1 MLIKRYA
8 QKPHLRN
15 TFGVAQHTMS
25 DFPWPEDLIIAL
37 EETVVHEASTCI
49 SLPPIHAPASPTLTL
64 NSSKSSPDMRVAM
77 LITDKDVRRAYAPH
91 IRRRMHSPPPAGPVL
106 RALANELLRSSSLPL
121 VSEKSPSLP
130 ELRHRR
136 LSMESF
142 QESKQPRKMDQPK
155 SSSSS
160 NRRATRTR
168 TTKELS
174 ERAGTTASEA
184 TLRPRGAAKPSDPFE
199 KPSSGALS
207 SMLLAKGS
215 SLRRSLDE
223 AKAALPEQLN
233 AERHA
238 QRRAKLDE
246 WQQAHEAG
254 RWVACEEILSEALV
268 LNPDD
273 PLFLKLR
280 SAAHLVR

>member
-1 MLIKRYA
+1 
-8 QKPHLRN
+8 
-15 TFGVAQHTMS
+15 MS
-25 DFPWPEDLIIAL
+25 DFPWPEITL

-49 SLPPIHAPASPTLTL
+49 SLPPIHAPGPASPTLTL

-77 LITDKDVRRAYAPH
+77 LIADKDVRRAYAPH

-106 RALANELLRSSSLPL
+106 RALANELQRSSSLPL

-142 QESKQPRKMDQPK
+142 QESKQPPKMDQPK

-160 NRRATRTR
+160 NQRATRTR

-174 ERAGTTASEA
+174 VRAGTTANEN
-184 TLRPRGAAKPSDPFE
+184 
-199 KPSSGALS
+199 PSSGALTS
-207 SMLLAKGS
+207 VLLVAKGS

-233 AERHA
+233 AERQA

-246 WQQAHEAG
+246 WQQAHKAG

>member
-1 MLIKRYA
+1 
-8 QKPHLRN
+8 
-15 TFGVAQHTMS
+15 MS
-25 DFPWPEDLIIAL
+25 DFPWPEDLIITL

-49 SLPPIHAPASPTLTL
+49 SLPPIHAPGPASPTLTL

-77 LITDKDVRRAYAPH
+77 LIADKDVRRAYAPH

-106 RALANELLRSSSLPL
+106 RALANELQRSSSLPL

-160 NRRATRTR
+160 NQRATRTR

-174 ERAGTTASEA
+174 VRAGTTANEN
-184 TLRPRGAAKPSDPFE
+184 
-199 KPSSGALS
+199 PSSGALTS
-207 SMLLAKGS
+207 VLLAKGNAKGS

-233 AERHA
+233 AERQA

-246 WQQAHEAG
+246 WQQAHKAG

>member
-1 MLIKRYA
+1 
-8 QKPHLRN
+8 
-15 TFGVAQHTMS
+15 MS
-25 DFPWPEDLIIAL
+25 DFPEDLIIAL

-49 SLPPIHAPASPTLTL
+49 SLPPIHAPGPASPTLTL

-77 LITDKDVRRAYAPH
+77 LIADKDVRRAYAPH

-106 RALANELLRSSSLPL
+106 RALANELQRSSSLPL

-142 QESKQPRKMDQPK
+142 QESKQPPKMDQPK

-160 NRRATRTR
+160 NQRATRTR

-174 ERAGTTASEA
+174 VRAGTTANEN
-184 TLRPRGAAKPSDPFE
+184 
-199 KPSSGALS
+199 PSSGALTS
-207 SMLLAKGS
+207 VLLVAKGS

-233 AERHA
+233 AERQA

-246 WQQAHEAG
+246 WQQAHKAG

>member
-1 MLIKRYA
+1 M
-8 QKPHLRN
+8 
-15 TFGVAQHTMS
+15 T
-25 DFPWPEDLIIAL
+25 DFPWPTTIRSPAKEELIFTL

-64 NSSKSSPDMRVAM
+64 SSSKSSPDMRVAM
-77 LITDKDVRRAYAPH
+77 RIMDKDVRRAYAPH
-91 IRRRMHSPPPAGPVL
+91 IRRRMPSPPPAGPVL
-106 RALANELLRSSSLPL
+106 RALANELLRSSSLPP
-121 VSEKSPSLP
+121 VSEKSSSLP

-142 QESKQPRKMDQPK
+142 EESKQPPKMGQPK

-160 NRRATRTR
+160 NRRAIRTR
-168 TTKELS
+168 TTKEMS

-184 TLRPRGAAKPSDPFE
+184 TLQPGAAKPSDLFG
-199 KPSSGALS
+199 KPSNGALT

-268 LNPDD
+268 LSPDD

>member
-1 MLIKRYA
+1 
-8 QKPHLRN
+8 
-15 TFGVAQHTMS
+15 MS
-25 DFPWPEDLIIAL
+25 DFPWPPEDLIIAL

-49 SLPPIHAPASPTLTL
+49 SLPPIHALASPTLTL

-160 NRRATRTR
+160 NQRATRTR

-174 ERAGTTASEA
+174 VRAGTTANEN
-184 TLRPRGAAKPSDPFE
+184 
-199 KPSSGALS
+199 PSSGALTS
-207 SMLLAKGS
+207 VLLVAKGS

-233 AERHA
+233 AERQA

-246 WQQAHEAG
+246 WQQAHKAG

>member
-8 QKPHLRN
+8 KTHLRN
-15 TFGVAQHTMS
+15 SFNVSHSGATMS
-25 DFPWPEDLIIAL
+25 DFPWPEDLMIAL
-37 EETVVHEASTCI
+37 EETVVHDASTCI

-142 QESKQPRKMDQPK
+142 QESKQPRNLRT
-155 SSSSS
+155 
-160 NRRATRTR
+160 NRRA
-168 TTKELS
+168 
-174 ERAGTTASEA
+174 
-184 TLRPRGAAKPSDPFE
+184 
-199 KPSSGALS
+199 
-207 SMLLAKGS
+207 
-215 SLRRSLDE
+215 
-223 AKAALPEQLN
+223 AALPTKEQLEL
-233 AERHA
+233 ERP
-238 QRRAKLDE
+238 K
-246 WQQAHEAG
+246 
-254 RWVACEEILSEALV
+254 S
-268 LNPDD
+268 
-273 PLFLKLR
+273 
-280 SAAHLVR
+280 